1 VESAWLI
8 GCRDVVNKR
17 QKPFRLVNRSAVWIH
32 HVVKRG
38 PIRRSAFI
46 FGERGAAMVNR
57 FFATPRATPHN
68 SSGCE
73 LRVKSLL
80 PTKTRV

>member
-8 GCRDVVNKR
+8 GRRDVVNKR

-32 HVVKRG
+32 HVVKRR

-57 FFATPRATPHN
+57 FFARCRATQAQQFR
-68 SSGCE
+68 
-73 LRVKSLL
+73 L
-80 PTKTRV
+80 